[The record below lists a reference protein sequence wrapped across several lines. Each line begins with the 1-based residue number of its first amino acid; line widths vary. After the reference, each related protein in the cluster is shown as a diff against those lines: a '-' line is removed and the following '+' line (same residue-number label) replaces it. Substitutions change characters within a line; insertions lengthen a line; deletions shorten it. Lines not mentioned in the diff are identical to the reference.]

1 MTAQPIID
9 EFTEIIS
16 QEEIA
21 PPCECWWHRE
31 ERGSAEWIVWRTAM
45 CCRPASFALWCNGC
59 LVEVLDW
66 DEPVNCAACGA
77 KALPPP
83 KTFII
88 QYERLN
94 P

>member
-9 EFTEIIS
+9 EFTEIVS

-21 PPCECWWHRE
+21 PACECHWHKE
-31 ERGSAEWIVWRTAM
+31 ERGSAEWIVWRTPM
-45 CCRPASFALWCNGC
+45 CCRPAKAVLWCNAC
-59 LVEVLDW
+59 LVEVLNFEEW
-66 DEPVNCAACGA
+66 VRCKACGSHV
-77 KALPPP
+77 PPP
-83 KTFII
+83 KNFII